1 MEAATRISAMATELA
16 RESELFLGVMGRHRG
31 CEDEKINP
39 SIDGVLG
46 ASAKDVKEHL
56 NAFDSAFSATFAPL
70 LRGLKA
76 QAQTLARLPTELSA
90 HNVFEEE
97 AVLRPLVRDLTGAE
111 MSKLQQSVT
120 AALSQ
125 PVAEGMGGAAGPLA
139 TTPATSTPSFVGASY
154 PFCK

>member
-16 RESELFLGVMGRHRG
+16 REGELFLGVMGRHG
-31 CEDEKINP
+31 SCEEEKINP
-39 SIDGVLG
+39 AIDGVLG
-46 ASAKDVKEHL
+46 ANAKDVKTQL
-56 NAFDSAFSATFAPL
+56 NKFDDAFSSSFAPL

-97 AVLRPLVRDLTGAE
+97 AVLRPLVRDLPGAE

-125 PVAEGMGGAAGPLA
+125 PVAEGMGGAAGPLI
-139 TTPATSTPSFVGASY
+139 TTPASSSPSFVGPGY
-154 PFCK
+154 HFCK